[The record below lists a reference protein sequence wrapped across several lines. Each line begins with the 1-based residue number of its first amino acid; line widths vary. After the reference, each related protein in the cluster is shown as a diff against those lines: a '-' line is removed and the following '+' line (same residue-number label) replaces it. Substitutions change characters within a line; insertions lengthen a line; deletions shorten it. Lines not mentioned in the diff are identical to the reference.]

1 MEVYRK
7 QKKKERNEMKEKKM
21 VATPKLMELQP
32 YKTGK
37 GKLSLES
44 DFQA

>member
-1 MEVYRK
+1 MEEYR
-7 QKKKERNEMKEKKM
+7 KKKERKKENERKKM
-21 VATPKLMELQP
+21 MATPKLMELHP

-37 GKLSLES
+37 GKLSFES